1 MSFLALLYR
10 TQKPKRLYSLFVA
23 LTILEIGTL
32 MGLLVLEYFQQT
44 GWGNLLLLESLFF
57 KLSINMALFVI
68 TIRRRCLRLL
78 VKVVMLA
85 SLGTLSAVR
94 WLNI

>member
-1 MSFLALLYR
+1 MSFLALLYK
-10 TQKPKRLYSLFVA
+10 TQKPKRLYSLFVV

-32 MGLLVLEYFQQT
+32 MGSLALEYFQQT

-57 KLSINMALFVI
+57 KLSINTALFVI